1 MSKLTI
7 VEAAQTAL
15 RILDTPSSVKQV
27 YAKILERSLYKFG
40 AQDPVS
46 VLRIQ
51 MERHC
56 VETSWVSDAKV
67 KHFRKSE
74 TGLFSNIE
82 SDDQRNKTRKVQEI
96 KLDDLTLI
104 NQLAQKLKNN
114 TVRHIIDHL
123 YSLEPE
129 DFESFCQRFLERYG
143 FENMTVTKK
152 GRDGGIDVRGYLE
165 VGISQLHVAAQC
177 KRYCQR

>member
-7 VEAAQTAL
+7 VEAAQAAL

-56 VETSWVSDAKV
+56 VETSWASDVTGNV
-67 KHFRKSE
+67 K
-74 TGLFSNIE
+74 
-82 SDDQRNKTRKVQEI
+82 
-96 KLDDLTLI
+96 LT
-104 NQLAQKLKNN
+104 
-114 TVRHIIDHL
+114 H
-123 YSLEPE
+123 
-129 DFESFCQRFLERYG
+129 
-143 FENMTVTKK
+143 
-152 GRDGGIDVRGYLE
+152 
-165 VGISQLHVAAQC
+165 
-177 KRYCQR
+177 